1 MNREISDS
9 FNYLFPFN
17 LISIISSTNSLQSD
31 FVKYLDS
38 MSDIF
43 ASQSLFLARLLTM
56 GTLFSTAFNAVAVA

>member
-38 MSDIF
+38 MS
-43 ASQSLFLARLLTM
+43 